1 MRVALYPGSFDPI
14 TVGHVDIIQRL
25 SKHFDKLIVLA
36 ANSAR
41 KKYLFNSEE
50 RVQLI
55 EQIFEG
61 QPSIEAHCF
70 DGLTID
76 YAKKVGAKVIV
87 RGIRAV
93 SDFENEMAMATMNK
107 SLSSDIETLVL
118 FSSPE
123 YHHVSSRFVKEIAM
137 NGGPLKGLIPDNVIT
152 AMKNKF

>member
-25 SKHFDKLIVLA
+25 SQHFDKLIVLA

-41 KKYLFNSEE
+41 KNYMFSSEE
-50 RVQLI
+50 RVSLI

-61 QPSIEAHCF
+61 QSNIEAHSF
-70 DGLTID
+70 EGLTID

-107 SLSSDIETLVL
+107 SLSADIETLVL

-123 YHHVSSRFVKEIAM
+123 FHHVSSRFVKEIAI
-137 NGGPLKGLIPDNVIT
+137 NGGSLEGLVPTNVIT